1 MKQTL
6 TLIAIH
12 CVLSVCSQQT
22 KILWLGNSYTAVNN
36 LPQMF
41 YNLSLSAGDTVVFDS
56 NTPGGTTLQYHATN
70 ATSIQ
75 KIYSQKWD
83 YVVVQAQS
91 QEPSFPPNQVATQ
104 TLPYA
109 RLLDS
114 LITDN
119 DSCTE
124 TVFYMTWGRKY
135 GDQSNCA
142 NYAPLCTFEGMQA
155 RLRES
160 YLQMANDNH
169 AITAPVG
176 MAWQQSWHTDS
187 LINLWDA
194 DNSHPNAA
202 GTYLTACVF
211 YGTIFRK
218 SPVGIVY
225 SPLSAQATN
234 THLQTIAYHTVF
246 DSLANWNVGS
256 FLPKAAFNFT
266 GSEATKTY
274 TFNNQSQNFTQY
286 LWNFGDG
293 NNSTTSGIHTYADTG
308 TYTVSLVVKD
318 DCGNADSTA
327 QTFSIQ
333 DANGITEAGHTS
345 LSISPNPATDV
356 LEISVTVNMLG
367 KEFELINT
375 LGQVMK
381 SGTCQRST
389 TMLDIAT
396 LERGIYLLHYG
407 NVLRKIV
414 LL

>member
-36 LPQMF
+36 LPQVF
-41 YNLSLSAGDTVVFDS
+41 YNLSLSAGDTVIFDS

-169 AITAPVG
+169 AITSPVG

-234 THLQTIAYHTVF
+234 THIQTIAYHTVF

-256 FLPKAAFNFT
+256 FLPKAAFDFT

-327 QTFSIQ
+327 QTFSLQ
-333 DANGITEAGHTS
+333 NANHLPWIGISE
-345 LSISPNPATDV
+345 IKIYPNPAQGKIEV
-356 LEISVTVNMLG
+356 IIPSSLIAESFEIINNM
-367 KEFELINT
+367 
-375 LGQVMK
+375 GQVL
-381 SGTCQRST
+381 QRGKWESLRTVLPLSEFSRGVYFLKTGST
-389 TMLDIAT
+389 LSRIS
-396 LERGIYLLHYG
+396 LL
-407 NVLRKIV
+407 
-414 LL
+414 

>member
-1 MKQTL
+1 
-6 TLIAIH
+6 
-12 CVLSVCSQQT
+12 
-22 KILWLGNSYTAVNN
+22 
-36 LPQMF
+36 
-41 YNLSLSAGDTVVFDS
+41 
-56 NTPGGTTLQYHATN
+56 
-70 ATSIQ
+70 
-75 KIYSQKWD
+75 
-83 YVVVQAQS
+83 
-91 QEPSFPPNQVATQ
+91 
-104 TLPYA
+104 
-109 RLLDS
+109 
-114 LITDN
+114 
-119 DSCTE
+119 
-124 TVFYMTWGRKY
+124 
-135 GDQSNCA
+135 
-142 NYAPLCTFEGMQA
+142 
-155 RLRES
+155 
-160 YLQMANDNH
+160 MANDNH

-308 TYTVSLVVKD
+308 TYTVSLVIKD

-333 DANGITEAGHTS
+333 DASGITDAGHTS
-345 LSISPNPATDV
+345 LRISPNPATDV

-389 TMLDIAT
+389 TMLDLAT

>member
-1 MKQTL
+1 
-6 TLIAIH
+6 
-12 CVLSVCSQQT
+12 
-22 KILWLGNSYTAVNN
+22 
-36 LPQMF
+36 
-41 YNLSLSAGDTVVFDS
+41 LSLSAGDSVVFDS

-256 FLPKAAFNFT
+256 FLPKAAFDFT

-333 DANGITEAGHTS
+333 DCEWHNRCWTYFFEN
-345 LSISPNPATDV
+345 IS
-356 LEISVTVNMLG
+356 
-367 KEFELINT
+367 
-375 LGQVMK
+375 
-381 SGTCQRST
+381 
-389 TMLDIAT
+389 
-396 LERGIYLLHYG
+396 
-407 NVLRKIV
+407 
-414 LL
+414 